1 MRWTSELEN
10 RIRQLPLEEDCRNA
24 KSESLKYEIKKQDEQ
39 KADLDKK
46 AKANYLDLQV
56 SIIGKQF

>member
-46 AKANYLDLQV
+46 ANYLDLEV
-56 SIIGKQF
+56 SIIGEQF